1 MIDRRRVE
9 WASADADALLALRV
23 EVFCDEQGVPDSE
36 EPDADDPRALHF
48 GSFDGDAAIG
58 VCRVVIEPDHARL
71 GRMAVAP
78 AARRTGEASRLLAV
92 AEAEVAARGVGAIR
106 IHAQVSALGFWVGHG
121 YVPVGERFDEAGLEH
136 VAMAKALTRV
146 LR

>member
-1 MIDRRRVE
+1 MIERCRVE
-9 WASADADALLALRV
+9 WGSEDADALLALRI

-48 GSFDGDAAIG
+48 GSFDGDAAIA

-78 AARRTGEASRLLAV
+78 AARRTGEASWLLAL
-92 AEAEVAARGVGAIR
+92 AEGEAAARGVREIR
-106 IHAQVSALGFWVGHG
+106 IHAQASALPFWVGQG

-136 VAMAKALTRV
+136 LAMTKTLK
-146 LR
+146 